1 MIDYFLVRTMQN
13 VFQSD
18 AAVNSRPMS
27 LYVEHPNDIERQFSN
42 IAYDK
47 GNSKKLNDNA
57 NITRNF
63 VNSWKCNSYVHERL
77 NRSYFRERTKFVS

>member
-1 MIDYFLVRTMQN
+1 MQN

-18 AAVNSRPMS
+18 ASANSRPMS

-47 GNSKKLNDNA
+47 GKSENLNVSPFKTYLLNA
-57 NITRNF
+57 F
-63 VNSWKCNSYVHERL
+63 VAGSVIRMFMHVLTEATFVKGL
-77 NRSYFRERTKFVS
+77 NLYLNEM

>member
-1 MIDYFLVRTMQN
+1 MDYFVVRTLQN

-18 AAVNSRPMS
+18 ALTSRPMS

-47 GNSKKLNDNA
+47 GKKKNLND
-57 NITRNF
+57 
-63 VNSWKCNSYVHERL
+63 VYVVIQKH
-77 NRSYFRERTKFVS
+77 FD